1 MRPIVGRAAVL
12 APANFGPPAREEPA
26 GAAVSEQ
33 CVPLTRSGGTVIRT
47 VGLITHR
54 FKLDDMAGTP
64 DALRGDRKVHKII
77 LECWHE

>member
-1 MRPIVGRAAVL
+1 M
-12 APANFGPPAREEPA
+12 
-26 GAAVSEQ
+26 
-33 CVPLTRSGGTVIRT
+33 PLTRSGGTVIRT